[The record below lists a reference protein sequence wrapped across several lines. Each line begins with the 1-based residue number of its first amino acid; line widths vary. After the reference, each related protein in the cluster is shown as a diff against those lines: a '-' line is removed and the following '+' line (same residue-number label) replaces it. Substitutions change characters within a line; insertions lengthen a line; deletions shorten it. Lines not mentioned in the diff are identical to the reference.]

1 MFNILFRCIGVA
13 AEYGSSPEDHGMTK
27 VELVARTL
35 AASRTGR
42 ADDWGPFRADALLV
56 LAAFG
61 QADGLLSGTVSH
73 PILSL
78 PANDR

>member
-1 MFNILFRCIGVA
+1 
-13 AEYGSSPEDHGMTK
+13 MTK
-27 VELVARTL
+27 LELVARTL

-61 QADGLLSGTVSH
+61 QADGLLSATVSH
-73 PILSL
+73 LTVSS

>member
-1 MFNILFRCIGVA
+1 
-13 AEYGSSPEDHGMTK
+13 MTK

-35 AASRTGR
+35 AASRTGGV
-42 ADDWGPFRADALLV
+42 DDWGRFRADALLV

-61 QADGLLSGTVSH
+61 QADEVLPSRSSAALLSR
-73 PILSL
+73 

>member
-1 MFNILFRCIGVA
+1 
-13 AEYGSSPEDHGMTK
+13 MTK
-27 VELVARTL
+27 VELLARTL

-61 QADGLLSGTVSH
+61 QEDGMLQGRDSALTISF
-73 PILSL
+73 
-78 PANDR
+78 PAKDE

>member
-1 MFNILFRCIGVA
+1 
-13 AEYGSSPEDHGMTK
+13 MTK

-35 AASRTGR
+35 AASRTGQ

-61 QADGLLSGTVSH
+61 QTDGLLSGAVSH
-73 PILSL
+73 PAMSR

>member
-1 MFNILFRCIGVA
+1 
-13 AEYGSSPEDHGMTK
+13 MTK

-42 ADDWGPFRADALLV
+42 ADDWAPFRADALLV

-61 QADGLLSGTVSH
+61 QADGPLGNAKQSAGI
-73 PILSL
+73 PE